1 MALNILRNFSQ
12 INRSRVVAFCSLTFT
27 HPIIADLDSPENYNS
42 NETVRNFAQID
53 RSRVVAFCSLTFT
66 HPIIADLDSP
76 ENYNSNETV
85 RNFAQINRSR
95 VMAFLGEEDAHP
107 YGQNYL
113 AVKIEKSTSD
123 VACSGYPRGR
133 YS

>member
-1 MALNILRNFSQ
+1 MKSNFMALKRL
-12 INRSRVVAFCSLTFT
+12 
-27 HPIIADLDSPENYNS
+27 
-42 NETVRNFAQID
+42 RNFAQID

-76 ENYNSNETV
+76 ENYKSNETV
-85 RNFAQINRSR
+85 RHFAQIDRSR

-123 VACSGYPRGR
+123 VTCSGYRRGR